1 MFLSNSN
8 QLSRL
13 QRGLDDDKVQI
24 GAQRLEIQELTTV
37 LSTNQ
42 SMDSATRLAVLDKKD
57 QEVITGMKALIDR
70 IFSNE
75 KIFAGE
81 NETTNKHESITE
93 DVPKLKILR
102 EERETRQALLKLQIQ
117 QAGIERQRSEI
128 NSERRANEEALEKA
142 KQVRQE
148 ALEKAQ
154 QEALDNEQKK
164 IAQQEVLNREQ
175 HITDQSLSIFNYVIA
190 TLYKMLISITNDTGD
205 KVSYDFP
212 RLPNAY

>member
-1 MFLSNSN
+1 MSCLHFIWKCLPFNWEIPIEVWSSIVTAAIGFLGVYMAAHPPNQREKGGKWFYKISFLVLAAMIIVMTWRQNHNGEKEKKQMFLSNSN

-24 GAQRLEIQELTTV
+24 TAQRLEIQELTTA

-81 NETTNKHESITE
+81 NETTNKHELITE
-93 DVPKLKILR
+93 DVTKLKILR
-102 EERETRQALLKLQIQ
+102 EERETRQALLKTKFSFQTRHRLMWYH
-117 QAGIERQRSEI
+117 R
-128 NSERRANEEALEKA
+128 EAC
-142 KQVRQE
+142 
-148 ALEKAQ
+148 
-154 QEALDNEQKK
+154 
-164 IAQQEVLNREQ
+164 
-175 HITDQSLSIFNYVIA
+175 
-190 TLYKMLISITNDTGD
+190 G
-205 KVSYDFP
+205 
-212 RLPNAY
+212 